1 MVVLVH
7 SERDL
12 RVLRS
17 LAKRIDPGDAGA
29 CNNLGVVYFQ
39 KGLFEEAIEQFRR
52 ALAIDGKME
61 VARRNLEIAY
71 HQTGYYDRRI
81 SEYISRL
88 QANDA
93 DDKAR
98 FGLAEA
104 YLQTGRTEQAISQY
118 EILVERRPRDVY
130 ALLQLAN
137 AEKRRGELNRAIA
150 WFEHVREFEPDRADV
165 YYSLGEILYN
175 QGMNAEAIAHLR
187 KALKLEPSL
196 PEAYRLLSFI
206 YGEIGDEGRAA
217 EFAARAAQLNPAAAK
232 AQANLSLDRYSSAQ
246 YMELTGNVPAPSRD
260 VGQAFAHYTLGIAFR
275 ARGMYD
281 EARQEFRRGRATGE
295 DEGMIDQ
302 AEAETEL
309 LEGHAEEAVSR
320 YDALLSGGADSPKI
334 WNERGVALHELGRL
348 EDAEASY
355 RQALRC
361 DDRYAL
367 AWNNV
372 GVVRAHCQDV
382 EAAHLAFQRAI
393 ELQPELDDAQ
403 LNLGL
408 LWTRTGEL
416 KKSLNL
422 HRELLTRES
431 NRPEAW
437 NGLGSALLGLDRV
450 DEARKAFA
458 RSVELNPKYTPAR
471 YNLSFALSRLGDHES
486 ALRETK
492 NALELDPYYTT
503 ARYKLSIDLQYE
515 GSEVWAPELG
525 APELVEPETKGVR
538 DFDFEPTVLD
548 ELFNELEGAEP
559 PKPLRTPGRTL
570 QLARDY
576 LASGLYEQALSE
588 ATQAVRAGADRVEGA
603 VVIAEIYS
611 QRGLYGEALERF
623 SEARSLGDQVRA
635 LAGMARCLLQL
646 DRLEEAGAVAEEL
659 LPSVGTNVDYLL
671 TVGEVLTRLGDA
683 KRAMEILDI
692 ALQQRPHDPLV
703 QRHVAR
709 AALASGD
716 RRRAKGAYRQAI
728 TSDPDYAAA
737 RVELGQMLLDEGAF
751 EEAEKEIRRALEL
764 VPTYEEANLVLADLF
779 QRQGRT
785 REMINIVADLLAVEP
800 HNMAALVLLGRGLA
814 AEGRRGDAEQA
825 YLRVLRFDPDRPE
838 ALFELGQL
846 ATESGRYRQA
856 LGYWRRLVD
865 VAPDSEYAA
874 RARVRARR
882 ALGNGRTVEDS
893 AVRSGA

>member
-1 MVVLVH
+1 
-7 SERDL
+7 
-12 RVLRS
+12 
-17 LAKRIDPGDAGA
+17 
-29 CNNLGVVYFQ
+29 
-39 KGLFEEAIEQFRR
+39 
-52 ALAIDGKME
+52 
-61 VARRNLEIAY
+61 
-71 HQTGYYDRRI
+71 
-81 SEYISRL
+81 
-88 QANDA
+88 
-93 DDKAR
+93 
-98 FGLAEA
+98 
-104 YLQTGRTEQAISQY
+104 
-118 EILVERRPRDVY
+118 
-130 ALLQLAN
+130 
-137 AEKRRGELNRAIA
+137 
-150 WFEHVREFEPDRADV
+150 
-165 YYSLGEILYN
+165 
-175 QGMNAEAIAHLR
+175 
-187 KALKLEPSL
+187 
-196 PEAYRLLSFI
+196 
-206 YGEIGDEGRAA
+206 
-217 EFAARAAQLNPAAAK
+217 
-232 AQANLSLDRYSSAQ
+232 
-246 YMELTGNVPAPSRD
+246 
-260 VGQAFAHYTLGIAFR
+260 
-275 ARGMYD
+275 
-281 EARQEFRRGRATGE
+281 
-295 DEGMIDQ
+295 
-302 AEAETEL
+302 
-309 LEGHAEEAVSR
+309 
-320 YDALLSGGADSPKI
+320 
-334 WNERGVALHELGRL
+334 
-348 EDAEASY
+348 
-355 RQALRC
+355 
-361 DDRYAL
+361 
-367 AWNNV
+367 
-372 GVVRAHCQDV
+372 
-382 EAAHLAFQRAI
+382 
-393 ELQPELDDAQ
+393 
-403 LNLGL
+403 
-408 LWTRTGEL
+408 
-416 KKSLNL
+416 
-422 HRELLTRES
+422 
-431 NRPEAW
+431 
-437 NGLGSALLGLDRV
+437 
-450 DEARKAFA
+450 
-458 RSVELNPKYTPAR
+458 
-471 YNLSFALSRLGDHES
+471 
-486 ALRETK
+486 
-492 NALELDPYYTT
+492 
-503 ARYKLSIDLQYE
+503 
-515 GSEVWAPELG
+515 
-525 APELVEPETKGVR
+525 VEPETKGVR

-588 ATQAVRAGADRVEGA
+588 ATQAVREGADRVEGA